1 MYVVCAYYTTKPDTA
16 GQVVALLQEMAP
28 LALAEPGCRAY
39 AINQSVDDPTRILL
53 YEQYVDESAFGEHV
67 AAPHMESI
75 IKSQVWPL
83 LADRRRELYTLVAG

>member
-16 GQVVALLQEMAP
+16 DQVVALLQEAAP

-39 AINQSVDDPTRILL
+39 AINQSVEDPTKIFF
-53 YEQYVDESAFGEHV
+53 YEQYVDEAAFDEHV
-67 AAPHMESI
+67 ASPHMESI
-75 IKSQVWPL
+75 IKTQVWPL